1 MREQNYSM
9 EDIVRRLL
17 ALTPMIMGIM
27 PNDNQKLVLCGGVYR
42 NLVRHLYVLQDGKF
56 QDETTFKDYL
66 LFRRSKNGDVPWFIR
81 LTPSGKCVSTSLDG
95 RHYQKLCVIVILN
108 PNRID
113 SIYNIGCNK
122 TPLCL
127 KMSYSCQGSAIAL
140 LQDNQLCKFWMLE
153 GQQMRAEAHSD
164 VRTRTTNETKERYR
178 HGDNKAEGHP
188 KIIENMDDRDP
199 FGNSGYDPFGGDDQ
213 GPVGNFDFGPSD
225 EDYKPSSDDY
235 SPFGGE
241 DYDADDDD
249 SEPGNNDEADSDPA
263 EESPFASTSSTL
275 TFLGGKRNLALDEFV
290 KGMVAIDNL
299 KVVEGEKLLQYQRD
313 HGYYRQIPQP
323 EQYVSERLE
332 AGDFRAQLSPKDIQD
347 LVKKMRWHPDCASE
361 MDQFNAKETLIN
373 TRDAVLDFTTGEVQD
388 HSPDCLFT
396 YAVNARYLSDPA
408 SVFCPAFDHF
418 CKTSLAPLQRK
429 NDETDRAVIEQKR
442 HLLLEMIG
450 YICCDSNAGK
460 CALFLKG
467 APDSGK
473 SVIIKFIQLLFEPE
487 LISSIQLH
495 QLSDRFAKAELFGKK
510 LNVSGEIQG
519 KKLREI
525 STFKCITG
533 GDSIEAERKGK
544 DPFSFIPRCKLL
556 FAGNVLPTFSESDTT
571 NAFAN
576 RVKLLLFH
584 HSIPKEAQDKN
595 LLNKLLAERDAIFTL
610 AMDALRELRDRNY
623 RFTIPEESIEFLR
636 SFEGQDDSV
645 KTFLADCCVIE
656 PKARIFNS
664 DLYNAYEH
672 YCRENGLEVLSQQD
686 FSDMLVSILG
696 IPSKKTRIGPRTCQ
710 GRIGIGL
717 KEEAL
722 SAGIASN
729 HQAKQN
735 PNS

>member
-1 MREQNYSM
+1 MKRNNTIWKYAIEKLYAPNSQ
-9 EDIVRRLL
+9 VL
-17 ALTPMIMGIM
+17 GII
-27 PNDNQKLVLCGGVYR
+27 PTNDQGLVLYDSGRKY
-42 NLVRHLYVLQDGKF
+42 LVQHLYVLQDDEF
-56 QDETTFKDYL
+56 QDETTFTDYL
-66 LFRRSKNGDVPWFIR
+66 IFRRSKKGSARWVARFT
-81 LTPSGKCVSTSLDG
+81 LAKECVCTTLDG
-95 RHYQKLCVIVILN
+95 YYYQDLHVIAIIAS
-108 PNRID
+108 NREGGEPAG
-113 SIYNIGCNK
+113 NV
-122 TPLCL
+122 PLCL
-127 KMSYSCQGSAIAL
+127 KLTFSRYGKAITL
-140 LQDNQLCKFWMLE
+140 LQDSGFYELCMLE
-153 GQQMRAEAHSD
+153 GKQMRSEAHPDIRVS
-164 VRTRTTNETKERYR
+164 TPKKGKEKFH
-178 HGDNKAEGHP
+178 HGTGDTQAPP
-188 KIIENMDDRDP
+188 KIIETMDAYDP
-199 FGNSGYDPFGGDDQ
+199 FGSSGYDPFG
-213 GPVGNFDFGPSD
+213 
-225 EDYKPSSDDY
+225 SDDY

-241 DYDADDDD
+241 DYDVGDDD
-249 SEPGNNDEADSDPA
+249 SEPGDNDEADSDPA

-275 TFLGGKRNLALDEFV
+275 KSSLGGKRNLALDEFV
-290 KGMVAIDNL
+290 KGMVAFDNL

-313 HGYYRQIPQP
+313 HGYYQQIPQP

-332 AGDFRAQLSPKDIQD
+332 AGDFRAQLSPKDVQD
-347 LVKKMRWHPDCASE
+347 IVKKMRWHPDCASE

-373 TRDAVLDFTTGEVQD
+373 TRDAVLDFKTGEVQD

-396 YAVNARYLSDPA
+396 YAVNAHYLSDPA

-418 CKTSLAPLQRK
+418 CETSLAPLYRK
-429 NDETDRAVIEQKR
+429 DDETDKTIIEQKR
-442 HLLLEMIG
+442 RFLLEMIG

-473 SVIIKFIQLLFEPE
+473 SVIIKFIQSLFEPE

-495 QLSDRFAKAELFGKK
+495 QLSSRFDKAVLFGKK
-510 LNVSGEIQG
+510 LNVAGEIQG
-519 KKLREI
+519 KILRDI
-525 STFKCITG
+525 SIFKSITG
-533 GDSIEAERKGK
+533 GDSIQAEYKGK

-610 AMDALRELRDRNY
+610 AMDALRELENRNY
-623 RFTIPEESIEFLR
+623 VFSLPEESIEFLR
-636 SFEGQDDSV
+636 NFEKRGNSIQ
-645 KTFLADCCVIE
+645 TFLDDCCVFE
-656 PKARIFNS
+656 PEARIHNR
-664 DLYNAYEH
+664 DLCMAYKQ
-672 YCRENGLEVLSQQD
+672 YCQGNRLEE
-686 FSDMLVSILG
+686 FSRTQLYKEITKRG
-696 IPSKKTRIGPRTCQ
+696 FISKKTRIGPRTCQ

>member
-1 MREQNYSM
+1 MDYFDYSM
-9 EDIVRRLL
+9 EDKIRKLL
-17 ALTPMIMGIM
+17 ALHPQILGIL
-27 PNDNQKLVLCGGVYR
+27 PNDDRKLVLCGGVYR
-42 NLVRHLYVLQDGKF
+42 NPVLRLYVLQDGKF
-56 QDETTFKDYL
+56 QDETTFTDCL
-66 LFRRSKNGDVPWFIR
+66 FFRRSKDGDEPWFVR
-81 LTPSGKCVSTSLDG
+81 LTHSSECVSTSLDG
-95 RHYQKLCVIVILN
+95 RRHQELCVIAILD
-108 PNRID
+108 PNRTD
-113 SIYNIGCNK
+113 SIVHSNK
-122 TPLCL
+122 VPLCL
-127 KMSYSCQGSAIAL
+127 KMFFSGRGNAIVL
-140 LQDNQLCKFWMLE
+140 IHNSRLCKLWMLE
-153 GQQMRAEAHSD
+153 GEQMRAEAHPD
-164 VRTRTTNETKERYR
+164 VRVSTPKKGKEKFH
-178 HGDNKAEGHP
+178 HGTGDTQAPP
-188 KIIENMDDRDP
+188 KIIENMDA
-199 FGNSGYDPFGGDDQ
+199 YDPFGSSGY
-213 GPVGNFDFGPSD
+213 
-225 EDYKPSSDDY
+225 EPSSDDY

-241 DYDADDDD
+241 DYDVGDDD
-249 SEPGNNDEADSDPA
+249 SEPGDNDEADSDPA

-275 TFLGGKRNLALDEFV
+275 KSSLGGKRNLALDEFV
-290 KGMVAIDNL
+290 KGMVAFDNL

-332 AGDFRAQLSPKDIQD
+332 AGDFRAQLSPKDVQD
-347 LVKKMRWHPDCASE
+347 IVKKMRWHPDCASE

-373 TRDAVLDFTTGEVQD
+373 TRDAVLDFKTGEVQD

-418 CKTSLAPLQRK
+418 CETSLAPLYRK
-429 NDETDRAVIEQKR
+429 DDETDKTIIEQKR
-442 HLLLEMIG
+442 RFLLEMIG

-473 SVIIKFIQLLFEPE
+473 SVIIKFIQSLFEPE

-495 QLSDRFAKAELFGKK
+495 QLSSRFDKAVLFGKK
-510 LNVSGEIQG
+510 LNVAGEIQG
-519 KKLREI
+519 IILRDI
-525 STFKCITG
+525 SIFKSITG
-533 GDSIEAERKGK
+533 GDSIQAEYKGK

-556 FAGNVLPTFSESDTT
+556 FAGNVLPIFSESDTT

-576 RVKLLLFH
+576 RVNLLLFH
-584 HSIPKEAQDKN
+584 HSIPKEDQDKE
-595 LLNKLLAERDAIFTL
+595 LLDKLIAERDAIFTL

-623 RFTIPEESIEFLR
+623 CFTIPEESIEFLR

-672 YCRENGLEVLSQQD
+672 YCRENGLEVLSQND

-696 IPSKKTRIGPRTCQ
+696 IPSKKTRIGPRTRQ